1 MDDIVT
7 PPDAYPPDLRPPDL
21 AKADRATIE
30 RAIRN
35 RVQTLYLGDG
45 VMLARVLGQHKMFL
59 HTNDRGFACHLAM
72 DGYWEIWVTQF
83 FARTLKPG
91 MVAVDVGAN
100 YGYYTLLFGDAV
112 TASGKVLA
120 VEPNP
125 RAAALLRE
133 TILLNGMAGHV
144 TAAQVALGP
153 PGSSEGRLFVPAGEP
168 KNARVAER
176 DVFGAGE
183 TMTVPV
189 TTLDTIT
196 GDFSRVDMVKID
208 AEGAEIGIFAGMRDV
223 IRKHHPSL
231 VLEFNASRYA
241 DPSGFLD
248 GLLAAYPLVFVV
260 GYGGMAE
267 PISREAVLTDR
278 FGEDRML
285 YFPRDPAEL

>member
-1 MDDIVT
+1 
-7 PPDAYPPDLRPPDL
+7 
-21 AKADRATIE
+21 
-30 RAIRN
+30 
-35 RVQTLYLGDG
+35 
-45 VMLARVLGQHKMFL
+45 
-59 HTNDRGFACHLAM
+59 
-72 DGYWEIWVTQF
+72 
-83 FARTLKPG
+83 
-91 MVAVDVGAN
+91 
-100 YGYYTLLFGDAV
+100 
-112 TASGKVLA
+112 
-120 VEPNP
+120 
-125 RAAALLRE
+125 
-133 TILLNGMAGHV
+133 
-144 TAAQVALGP
+144 
-153 PGSSEGRLFVPAGEP
+153 
-168 KNARVAER
+168 
-176 DVFGAGE
+176 
-183 TMTVPV
+183 MTVPV

-196 GDFSRVDMVKID
+196 GDFSCVDMVKID